1 MREQLEKICLTSKN
15 RGDFFIK
22 QWELMPLPCL
32 QRESTSYQA
41 MNDRLIR
48 GDQNTSLPFHSL
60 QGNRGANAGA
70 TDRGSAD
77 RAGGSGFQQRH

>member
-1 MREQLEKICLTSKN
+1 MRDQLERICQTSKY

-22 QWELMPLPCL
+22 RWELMPLPCL

-48 GDQNTSLPFHSL
+48 GDQNTSLPYHNQMMARGASDSVNTGNPANSL
-60 QGNRGANAGA
+60 QRQES
-70 TDRGSAD
+70 GS
-77 RAGGSGFQQRH
+77 